1 MPYLENKKILVT
13 GGSGFLGQNL
23 ISKLS
28 KINCEK
34 IYFPR
39 RKDYDLLKIE
49 DIKKLLSDLKP
60 DIVIH
65 LAAVVGGIG
74 ANSLY
79 PAKFFYENA
88 IMGLQLFHESYIKN
102 IDKFVTIGTIC
113 SYPANTKTPFKE
125 KDLWNG
131 YPEVTNAPYGIA
143 KKILSIQSSTYK
155 KEYGFNSIYL
165 MPVNMYGPHDNFD
178 EKSSHVIPAIIKKV
192 YEAKNSDSKEII
204 LWGDGTPT
212 REFIFVEDVADAI
225 ILATEN
231 LNDCDPVNIG
241 TGKNIS
247 IKNLAHLICKII
259 DYKGK
264 IIWDKTKPNGQ
275 EERQLDVTEA
285 KNKFNFEYNTDLE
298 VGLRKTIKWYE
309 KNYL

>member
-1 MPYLENKKILVT
+1 
-13 GGSGFLGQNL
+13 
-23 ISKLS
+23 
-28 KINCEK
+28 
-34 IYFPR
+34 
-39 RKDYDLLKIE
+39 
-49 DIKKLLSDLKP
+49 
-60 DIVIH
+60 
-65 LAAVVGGIG
+65 
-74 ANSLY
+74 
-79 PAKFFYENA
+79 
-88 IMGLQLFHESYIKN
+88 
-102 IDKFVTIGTIC
+102 
-113 SYPANTKTPFKE
+113 
-125 KDLWNG
+125 
-131 YPEVTNAPYGIA
+131 
-143 KKILSIQSSTYK
+143 
-155 KEYGFNSIYL
+155 
-165 MPVNMYGPHDNFD
+165 MYGPHDNFD

-231 LNDCDPVNIG
+231 LNDCEPVNIG

-309 KNYL
+309 KNYLK

>member
-60 DIVIH
+60 DIVIPSCSWRYR
-65 LAAVVGGIG
+65 

-88 IMGLQLFHESYIKN
+88 IMGLQLFHESYIKKLIN
-102 IDKFVTIGTIC
+102 LSQLVRFVPIQQILNSIQRKRSMEWVSR
-113 SYPANTKTPFKE
+113 SYKCPI
-125 KDLWNG
+125 WNS
-131 YPEVTNAPYGIA
+131 

-231 LNDCDPVNIG
+231 LNDCEPVNIG